1 VVEHSELQS
10 KRSNPNARRQLGDL
24 KEALLI
30 LHKGAHLK
38 QKKKNPPN
46 RRKAHSGFFIIFERN
61 VDGTILKVIRKR
73 GQETYFPNMPKNSP
87 ATFFEA
93 KTLQIFARGIFRHIR
108 KIG

>member
-38 QKKKNPPN
+38 
-46 RRKAHSGFFIIFERN
+46 
-61 VDGTILKVIRKR
+61 
-73 GQETYFPNMPKNSP
+73 
-87 ATFFEA
+87 
-93 KTLQIFARGIFRHIR
+93 
-108 KIG
+108 